1 MHRERRASA
10 NGMRRSK
17 GQTSNQVGEGEE
29 RAKRAYGVGKRWR
42 PHRADENNA
51 KFFNR
56 AISSTSYRG
65 DTTDQIQFSQ
75 SCQSFAK

>member
-1 MHRERRASA
+1 MYRQPRASA
-10 NGMRRSK
+10 YGMGRSK

-42 PHRADENNA
+42 PLRADSNNA

-56 AISSTSYRG
+56 AISSTAYRG
-65 DTTDQIQFSQ
+65 DTTDQIQFSH

>member
-1 MHRERRASA
+1 MYRQPRASA
-10 NGMRRSK
+10 DGMGRSK

-29 RAKRAYGVGKRWR
+29 RAKRAYGVGKRWGPR
-42 PHRADENNA
+42 RADANNA

-56 AISSTSYRG
+56 AISSTGYRG
-65 DTTDQIQFSQ
+65 DTTDQIQFSH